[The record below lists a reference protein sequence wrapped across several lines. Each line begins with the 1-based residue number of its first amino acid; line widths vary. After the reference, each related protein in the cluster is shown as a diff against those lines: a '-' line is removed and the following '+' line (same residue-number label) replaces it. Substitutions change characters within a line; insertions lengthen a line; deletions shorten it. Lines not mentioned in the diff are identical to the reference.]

1 MTRCAR
7 QIGLRASPGISTST
21 AMPEVQNTP
30 TSADPALHSE
40 LSAEAL
46 RVLHTVVEE
55 LPDACERLRYVQQ
68 MTEQA
73 ANKVLNLVEKA
84 QDDAGEVG
92 KKGQDL
98 AEALERLAAAE
109 DMSVDRAR
117 AMMRLCAAYARQAGG
132 FAEREQSLHTELML
146 AQGFQDLSGQVINKV
161 IGMLDRVESPLQQLL
176 ASSEPPVAPA
186 EASEGSA
193 VALEGVQTPDKA
205 LKQDDVDDL
214 LASLGF

>member
-1 MTRCAR
+1 MSDDPNR
-7 QIGLRASPGISTST
+7 
-21 AMPEVQNTP
+21 PEP
-30 TSADPALHSE
+30 AIDAALHSE
-40 LSAEAL
+40 LSSEAL
-46 RVLHTVVEE
+46 RVLHKVVEE
-55 LPDACERLRYVQQ
+55 LPDACERLRYVQE

-84 QDDAGEVG
+84 QGDAGEVG

-98 AEALERLAAAE
+98 AEALERLASSE

-117 AMMRLCAAYARQAGG
+117 AMMRLCAAYARQASG
-132 FAEREQSLHTELML
+132 FAEREQGLHTELML

-161 IGMLDRVESPLQQLL
+161 IGMLDRVENPLQQLL
-176 ASSEPPVAPA
+176 ASSEPPAAA
-186 EASEGSA
+186 EEEGSVA
-193 VALEGVQTPDKA
+193 GSSAALEGVQTPDKA